1 MFGLADPC
9 MPPILLPGLC
19 DLSSVGLGT
28 VYSGLLSWRGG
39 GGEKGQEG
47 RDTVEER
54 RGGGLSPTGICFL
67 CACEPVQVP
76 GIPLASLSVNWDST
90 DIQGILRHPGNRE
103 WVGVEEGTRVGA
115 EAGRPVEQSSW
126 GEVIRA
132 KPGKWQWGYT

>member
-9 MPPILLPGLC
+9 MPPTLLPGLC

-54 RGGGLSPTGICFL
+54 RGEGLSPTGICFL

-90 DIQGILRHPGNRE
+90 DIQGILRHSGNRE
-103 WVGVEEGTRVGA
+103 WVGVEEGGIAMTSYLQHVWLQKRQ
-115 EAGRPVEQSSW
+115 RF
-126 GEVIRA
+126 
-132 KPGKWQWGYT
+132 